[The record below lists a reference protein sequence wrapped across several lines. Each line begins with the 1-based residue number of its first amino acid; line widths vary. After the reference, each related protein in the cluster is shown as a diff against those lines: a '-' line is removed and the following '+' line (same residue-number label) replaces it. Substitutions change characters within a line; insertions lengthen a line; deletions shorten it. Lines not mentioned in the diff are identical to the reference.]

1 MIRISGCATVLTIA
15 GAPQM
20 SQTEQDVEIDR
31 TDNWVYIEI
40 PVPHLGVVESLSVA
54 IPIGQI
60 RAWADQHLGGTS

>member
-1 MIRISGCATVLTIA
+1 MSRISGCTTGLTIA
-15 GAPQM
+15 GAPLP
-20 SQTEQDVEIDR
+20 SRTEQDVEIDR

-40 PVPHLGVVESLSVA
+40 PVPHLGVVESLSAA